1 MNDTPI
7 DKKLKN
13 GLKVQAKLISIAII
27 HSLIDAN
34 HKPIPND
41 RMKKL
46 ADVIYTSLYSLHHYK
61 QSASAQEFFDF
72 HANELDICDWEAELL
87 QGVEG

>member
-27 HSLIDAN
+27 HSLIDAK

-41 RMKKL
+41 RVKYL
-46 ADVIYTSLYSLHHYK
+46 ADVVYTALYSMHYQEQSTTAHDFLEYHAYEMPLH
-61 QSASAQEFFDF
+61 E
-72 HANELDICDWEAELL
+72 WEPELL
-87 QGVEG
+87 QGIEA